1 MILIIYSILKDNSD
15 LPVVFIS
22 GGTDIFMQ
30 TAHVAHHVPRALL
43 MKRKD
48 GLVNCKYLAEEEMSD
63 IIRAAHCIY
72 WM

>member
-1 MILIIYSILKDNSD
+1 MLIIYSIIKQDNSD
-15 LPVVFIS
+15 LLVVIIS
-22 GGTDIFMQ
+22 GGTNIFMQ

-48 GLVNCKYLAEEEMSD
+48 RLVNFKYLAEEEMSD